1 MPPRIKQQNNGNLWN
16 NIFQRKLDFL
26 PWNDHDPHLAT
37 LDRLPDGVQGRQV
50 GVDGADVPQEGRHGG
65 VVVILERKP
74 RKNRLLITE
83 LDTLTF
89 LESLGNTGPRSV
101 GRPDSEGQRVVVG
114 LISWSDDVG
123 PDASHVIDC
132 VHVEVDEDHHEAGHV
147 PCTRLHFG
155 FSSFLDYFVFLRIW
169 KIQ

>member
-1 MPPRIKQQNNGNLWN
+1 
-16 NIFQRKLDFL
+16 
-26 PWNDHDPHLAT
+26 
-37 LDRLPDGVQGRQV
+37 
-50 GVDGADVPQEGRHGG
+50 VPQEGRHGG

-74 RKNRLLITE
+74 RKNRLLVPE

-101 GRPDSEGQRVVVG
+101 GRPDPEGQRVVVG
-114 LISWSDDVG
+114 LISWSDNVG
-123 PDASHVIDC
+123 PDASHVVDC

-155 FSSFLDYFVFLRIW
+155 FSSFLELLCFSENLESTIKF
-169 KIQ
+169 